1 MIKSLTI
8 SGFRGVREDLTLS
21 LGQITLLAGRNGL
34 GKTTVFDAIDWCL
47 FGRSWRLGSDG
58 DAIRNLYAPQLDPRV
73 EMDLLLSDQIVRVER
88 NTNGVVLDGE
98 RKSDRGLI
106 EELMTDPGV
115 IAPYARD
122 PSRQIRQ
129 IFYLSQD
136 ELRAFVHPEEPE
148 ERTAIFRALLGVPN
162 AAQMQSGVRRIFQ
175 QMRQREQAVQ
185 TKIRELIESVAKWER
200 EIEAARI
207 EGACGEG
214 ILSEAAEWLGAKE
227 SLSTDEAARRCRRA
241 LDELAVR
248 VIQLDE
254 YVGAI
259 AAFRERRKSDSS
271 LAEEL
276 ADRLRT
282 LELHKKE
289 SEAALSRAMSALTD
303 AKGLEI
309 AVRRDQV
316 ERRQQRDKLV
326 AQIGIRAQI
335 ESLVSQEKAVA
346 ATLGTTEDRAASA
359 GKAVQAAAE
368 KLKRIRDESGWL
380 LTNLEEV
387 QARREHGLLRQQR
400 KFRIMDLEQRLQV
413 LSAELVSVQEARQV
427 ALDEAESARKQIGN
441 LEAERREALAAGSRE
456 ERLRTLLRELSEVIS
471 VKTEACPLCAT
482 TFGSHEELMEH
493 VQTATSRHSASQ
505 FNVEVNLNA
514 LETARTHGER
524 ASTAATVAH
533 ERELS
538 IRSESTRLEETLARE
553 RELIR
558 ESTNSGDVPSADKV
572 TAARSAVEAA
582 SREEARL
589 REQLRQEE
597 ERVRQIEADRVTA
610 VARAASIRGELAEA
624 KQKLDEGGDS
634 KEQELESITLR
645 LGDLERNAAEAVRE
659 LAAAQSSA
667 QELES
672 RGKEIARSIEVLR
685 AEATEVEQR
694 QAAELASLLSRV
706 GAAGTDETLDQIA
719 QRVNDNRQEARQR
732 QEEGKYLWSAL
743 VAASLQEKANVLREQ
758 LKTARQRLS
767 SSEHVLGSV
776 RAARDRFELVVARL
790 EGAAQREAESALSAQ
805 KEAIQKCYSA
815 LYPHGHL
822 NEVVVGSSGP
832 GTIGVTDRRLERE
845 VLPGAFLSTGQANV
859 LALSIFAGLASR
871 QRLFKVRTLCLDDP
885 VQHLDDLHFLRFVG
899 LLKRIGLTRQVL
911 LSTADE
917 NVAEIVTRQMN
928 SSWARNSSDF
938 ARYDWLSFDPNEGPE
953 VVSHTRAR
961 AAA

>member
-8 SGFRGVREDLTLS
+8 SGFRGIREDLKLP

-47 FGRSWRLGSDG
+47 FGGSWRLGADG
-58 DAIRNLYAPQLDPRV
+58 DATRNLYAPQLDPRV

-88 NTNGVVLDGE
+88 NTNGVILGGE

-136 ELRAFVHPEEPE
+136 DLRAFVHPEEPE

-162 AAQMQSGVRRIFQ
+162 AAQMQSGVRRIRE

-185 TKIRELIESVAKWER
+185 AKIRELTESVAEWER
-200 EIEAARI
+200 EIEEARTE
-207 EGACGEG
+207 EGGGEG
-214 ILSEAAEWLGAKE
+214 ILSEAAEWLGVKE
-227 SLSTDEAARRCRRA
+227 SLSTDGAARRCRRA

-254 YVGAI
+254 HVGAI

-276 ADRLRT
+276 ADRFRT
-282 LELHKKE
+282 LELHEKE
-289 SEAALSRAMSALTD
+289 SEVALRKAMSALTD

-309 AVRRDQV
+309 AARREQV
-316 ERRQQRDKLV
+316 ERRQQRDRLV
-326 AQIGIRAQI
+326 AQVGIRTQI

-346 ATLGTTEDRAASA
+346 ATLGTAKNRAGSA

-368 KLKRIRDESGWL
+368 KLKQIREKRGRL

-400 KFRIMDLEQRLQV
+400 ESRITDLEQRLKV

-427 ALDEAESARKQIGN
+427 ALDEAESAREQIGN
-441 LEAERREALAAGSRE
+441 LETERREALAVGSHE
-456 ERLRTLLRELSEVIS
+456 ERLRTLLRELSEVIP
-471 VKTEACPLCAT
+471 VETEACLLCGT

-493 VQTATSRHSASQ
+493 VQTATSRYSASQ
-505 FNVEVNLNA
+505 FDVEANLRA
-514 LETARTHGER
+514 LETARSDGER

-538 IRSESTRLEETLARE
+538 IRSESTRLEETVARE
-553 RELIR
+553 RELMR
-558 ESTNSGDVPSADKV
+558 ESANSGEVPSGDEV
-572 TAARSAVEAA
+572 TAASGAVEAT
-582 SREEARL
+582 SHEEARL
-589 REQLRQEE
+589 QEQLRQEE
-597 ERVRQIEADRVTA
+597 ERVRQIEADRVA
-610 VARAASIRGELAEA
+610 AAARAVSIREELAEA
-624 KQKLDEGGDS
+624 KQKLDEGGDP
-634 KEQELESITLR
+634 KEQELEAMTLR
-645 LGDLERNAAEAVRE
+645 LRDLERAAAAAARE
-659 LAAAQSSA
+659 LEAAQSSA
-667 QELES
+667 QELKS
-672 RGKEIARSIEVLR
+672 GGKEIARSIEVLR

-706 GAAGTDETLDQIA
+706 GAAGTNETLDQIE
-719 QRVNDNRQEARQR
+719 QRVNDNRQEALKR
-732 QEEGKYLWSAL
+732 QEQGGRLWSAL
-743 VAASLQEKANVLREQ
+743 EAASLQEKANVLREQ

-767 SSEHVLGSV
+767 SSKHVFDSV

-790 EGAAQREAESALSAQ
+790 EGTAQREAKSALSAQ
-805 KEAIQKCYSA
+805 EEAIQGCYSA

-832 GTIGVTDRRLERE
+832 GTIRVTDRRLEKE

-871 QRLFKVRTLCLDDP
+871 QRLFKVRTLCFDEP
-885 VQHLDDLHFLRFVG
+885 VQHLDDLHFLGFVG

-928 SSWARNSSDF
+928 SSWARNSTDF
-938 ARYDWLSFDPNEGPE
+938 VRYDWVSFDPNDGPE
-953 VVSHTRAR
+953 VVFHTRAR
-961 AAA
+961 AVA